1 MQTADA
7 QADFLA
13 LPVPVLGVGI
23 TGHRSKHPVFAANSD
38 AIATTLA
45 RLFAQLGNTAA
56 TAAAAGG
63 AEAAPLIRLHS
74 LLAYGADLMAVQA
87 AQRLSW
93 SVVAPLP
100 FGCDLN
106 LAINAQPTTVDDMEQ
121 LLAGHSAEDAATE
134 ARAAE
139 IREAARAVA
148 VFALAEQDAAVTARF
163 RAQLTSPAD
172 EVAALSFAALCSDR
186 AAMAARVMIEQSD
199 LVVGIWD
206 GETRGAYGG
215 TRHSI
220 EAALAMGVP
229 VVWIDARQPD
239 RWRILQAS
247 EELANLAVPG
257 DTADNDTILAGL
269 VEQALCPRG
278 GGWSHGP
285 RRERWR
291 DQSHRLLHA
300 YRRVELL
307 FGEPGQRPLRSLSQR
322 YEHPDA
328 VAAGSGKAM
337 LTAAALLGG
346 DPAMPGRIAQHVM
359 RPFAWADGIS
369 TWLADAYRGSMVASF
384 FLSAFAIIGGMAYLP
399 FASIEH
405 KWGFAAF
412 ELLLLVMIIGIF
424 VTGKRR
430 RWHERWFDTR
440 RVAEYFRHAPVLLL
454 LGAARPAGRWPQG
467 TTGNWPETYVRHALR
482 AIGLPVMSVEPGYLR
497 RALQFVR
504 DHHVT
509 PQQSYH
515 QGKAAKLRR
524 AQHNLDRLSERLF
537 VLAVISVAV
546 YLAIE
551 MGAALDLLAQDLP
564 KKTAKAFTFLGVLL
578 PTLGG
583 AFAGVHYFGD
593 FERFA
598 AISDVAAQKLAAV
611 TARIDLLL
619 AADDAEISY
628 VRAAEIAHAVDDV
641 VVGEIEG
648 WQAVFSGK
656 HITVPV

>member
-1 MQTADA
+1 MQDA
-7 QADFLA
+7 HAAKNFLA
-13 LPVPVLGVGI
+13 LPVPVLGIGI
-23 TGHRSKHPVFAANSD
+23 TGHRSTHPVFTANRD
-38 AIATTLA
+38 AIAATLDQI
-45 RLFAQLGNTAA
+45 FASLASMAGTAA
-56 TAAAAGG
+56 KAGG
-63 AEAAPLIRLHS
+63 ANATPLIMLHS

-87 AQRLSW
+87 AQAHGW
-93 SVVAPLP
+93 PVVAPLP
-100 FGCDLN
+100 FGRALN
-106 LAINAQPTTVDDMEQ
+106 LAINAQPVSIADMEQ
-121 LLAGHSAEDAATE
+121 LLANGVAEDAATE

-139 IREAARAVA
+139 IRDAASAA
-148 VFALAEQDAAVTARF
+148 NLFALAEQDAAVTARF
-163 RAQLTSPAD
+163 RAKLAEPTNEA
-172 EVAALSFAALCSDR
+172 VALSFAALCSDR

-229 VVWIDARQPD
+229 VVWIDARQPE
-239 RWRILQAS
+239 RWRVLQAS
-247 EELANLAVPG
+247 EELANLAVAG
-257 DTADNDTILAGL
+257 VARDNDTILAGL
-269 VEQALCPRG
+269 VEQALSPRG
-278 GGWSHGP
+278 GGWTNGP
-285 RRERWR
+285 KRERWR
-291 DQSHRLLHA
+291 GQSNRLLHA

-307 FGEPGQRPLRSLSQR
+307 FGDPGRRPLRSLVQR

-328 VAAGSGKAM
+328 IISGSGQAM
-337 LTAAALLGG
+337 LAAAALPGG
-346 DPAMPGRIAQHVM
+346 DPAMPGRIAQNVL

-412 ELLLLVMIIGIF
+412 ELLLLAAIIGIF
-424 VTGKRR
+424 ITGKRR

-454 LGAARPAGRWPQG
+454 LGAARPAGRWPQAG
-467 TTGNWPETYVRHALR
+467 EGNWPETFVRHALR
-482 AIGLPVMSVEPGYLR
+482 GIGLPVMTVVPGYLR
-497 RALQFVR
+497 SWLIFVR
-504 DHHVT
+504 DHHVSL
-509 PQQSYH
+509 QRAYH
-515 QGKAAKLRR
+515 QEKAAKLRR

-537 VLAVISVAV
+537 VLAVISVAA
-546 YLAIE
+546 YLALE
-551 MGAALDLLAQDLP
+551 AGAALDLLAPDVP
-564 KKTAKAFTFLGVLL
+564 RKTAKAFTFLGVLL

-611 TARIDLLL
+611 AARIELLL

-628 VRAAEIAHAVDDV
+628 ARASDIAHAIDDI